1 MVAKIP
7 IPEKRMAELEKYRES
22 KFPAMELK
30 RFLCV
35 WLRAEQGM
43 PATEIARAVDL
54 HEVSV
59 RIIQRD
65 FIARGK
71 AAFRSG
77 DRGGRRRQLM
87 TFAEEAEFLK
97 DFIEAASDASLMVVN
112 EVKAALEKK
121 LGREV
126 HKTTV
131 YRILK
136 RHDWRKIM
144 PRSKHPEQ
152 DKEAVD
158 AFKKGAM
165 RKQSEKPGQ
174 KQKRERCH

>member
-1 MVAKIP
+1 MVAQIP
-7 IPEKRMAELEKYRES
+7 IPKKRLSELERYRES
-22 KFPAMELK
+22 KFPAQEFK
-30 RFLCV
+30 HFLCV
-35 WLRAEQGM
+35 WLRAESGM
-43 PATEIARAVDL
+43 PTTEIARAVGL

-71 AAFRSG
+71 VAFRSS

-87 TFAEEAEFLK
+87 TFVEEAEFLK
-97 DFIEAASDASLMVVN
+97 GFIEAASDASLLVVN
-112 EVKAALEKK
+112 EVKAALEAK
-121 LGREV
+121 LGQRV

-144 PRSKHPEQ
+144 PRPRHPEQ
-152 DKEAVD
+152 DKEAVE
-158 AFKKGAM
+158 AFKRGA
-165 RKQSEKPGQ
+165 RQ
-174 KQKRERCH
+174 KL